1 MLVHDIIK
9 IRLSEEGFL
18 PDFPYHLISDEEM
31 VDAFMYNDENM
42 FDVYYPCPDDSLSEL
57 YDTLRSFIGS
67 CLSNYLE
74 HGKEIPDWVYS
85 YMLGRVVNVE
95 SNQKDIHDVLVL
107 LGADNL
113 YDEFDVPVYKLIYKV
128 SCKALG
134 STVHKD
140 TGTVSDNYRPAT
152 IFAEPHIIKYLRLE
166 QVSTV

>member
-1 MLVHDIIK
+1 MLVHDIVK

-31 VDAFMYNDENM
+31 IDAFIHNDENM
-42 FDVYYPCPDDSLSEL
+42 FDVYYPCPDESLKEQ
-57 YDTLRSFIGS
+57 YDTLRSFIET
-67 CLSNYLE
+67 CLSNYLDN
-74 HGKEIPDWVYS
+74 GTRIPDWVYS

-95 SNQKDIHDVLVL
+95 SSQKDVHDVLVL
-107 LGADNL
+107 LNTDNL
-113 YDEFDVPVYKLIYKV
+113 YDEFDASIYKLIYEV

-134 STVHKD
+134 SAVHEED
-140 TGTVSDNYRPAT
+140 QTPSENYRPAT

>member
-18 PDFPYHLISDEEM
+18 PDFPYHLISDQEM

-42 FDVYYPCPDDSLSEL
+42 FDVYYPCPAESLTDV
-57 YDTLRSFIGS
+57 YNTLRSFIGS

-74 HGKEIPDWVYS
+74 HGTRIPDWVYS
-85 YMLGRVVNVE
+85 YMLGQVVNVE
-95 SNQKDIHDVLVL
+95 SSQKDIHDVLVL
-107 LGADNL
+107 LNMDNL
-113 YDEFDVPVYKLIYKV
+113 YDEFDVPIYKAIYEV

-140 TGTVSDNYRPAT
+140 TEVGSNNYRPAT